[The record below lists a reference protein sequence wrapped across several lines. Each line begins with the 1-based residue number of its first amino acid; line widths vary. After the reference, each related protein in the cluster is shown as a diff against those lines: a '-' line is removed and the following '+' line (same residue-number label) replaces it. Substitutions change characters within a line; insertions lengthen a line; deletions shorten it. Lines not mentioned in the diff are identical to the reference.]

1 MTRFRTRVLIVTIL
15 GLGAFLAATQLGY
28 SEDPKPAA
36 PRAYKPVQPI
46 HEMMEGQKKLFSEIK
61 DGLLDKQW
69 NKASQSA
76 WILAEVANANSYQ
89 NDAAD
94 YRDWAVKMSQDCVTL
109 AQNLKKKDEAGAKEM
124 VTKVGQTCQACHDK
138 YQK

>member
-1 MTRFRTRVLIVTIL
+1 MIRIRARALIVALL

-36 PRAYKPVQPI
+36 ARAYKPVQPI
-46 HEMMEGQKKLFSEIK
+46 HEMMEGQKKLFGEIK

-89 NDAAD
+89 HDAAD
-94 YRDWAVKMSQDCVTL
+94 YQAWAAKMAQDCVTL
-109 AQNLKKKDEAGAKEM
+109 AQNLKKKDEAGAKELI
-124 VTKVGQTCQACHDK
+124 TKVGQTCQACHDK